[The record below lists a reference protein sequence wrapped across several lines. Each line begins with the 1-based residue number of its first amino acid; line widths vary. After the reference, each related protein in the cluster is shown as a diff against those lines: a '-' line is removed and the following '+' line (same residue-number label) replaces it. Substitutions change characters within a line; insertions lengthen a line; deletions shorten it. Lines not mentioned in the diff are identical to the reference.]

1 MINLQSLCLR
11 LWLCIPALLFS
22 VFLSSSSK
30 AVDCSTDT
38 VGLCTPTIEEIIDET
53 VTETIQYEADG
64 YTVTTETITDTT
76 TTTVANED
84 SGDILDG
91 DNNYVSS
98 TKEGDMDSDWGGQG
112 PASMPTGNNCF
123 GLGTDKCAQITG
135 SGNSTSTMGVDGMGT
150 TFINT
155 VDISD
160 LDINYGG
167 KTNYTIKVDKQDA
180 EDRIYMH
187 ITGKNGNTNV
197 FSGTDILSE
206 SGVASGYEAYSGGFD
221 FNGKITTLII
231 EVGGRDINLAIGPLF
246 DDVTVNVLYNTINT
260 IVQQSITSV
269 EMWVAQ
275 GGSTETETITIVE
288 NIFEHNDIIEAPDG
302 DMYFEPE
309 FEEPDME
316 MSYEIVEIEMEMEMN
331 FDMDFEFDMP
341 DIDMPDMEMNMDM
354 ATVEIE
360 MEMEMNME
368 MDFEMEMEMDMDMP
382 EPMEMAEIDM
392 PEPDMEMP
400 DMDMDM
406 ETPEI
411 EMDMDTEMPETDMDM
426 SEPEMEPEM
435 EVEPEPTTEPEPEM
449 EEPVNEPEPETEAEP
464 EPADEPS
471 EEPADEPK
479 EEMEEEPEPEKG
491 APEADADEDQPE
503 DMEESED
510 KGEAEEKPVKKP
522 ESKKE
527 KAAKKIVKKMG
538 DKGRYDSQNQL
549 KTLIV
554 MQVLGNTKTFFESQQ
569 QLNDRAGFFTDESL
583 PDAVISDNNIAG
595 YFLFAGSDGLMNEM
609 VMQQWQK

>member
-53 VTETIQYEADG
+53 VTETIQYGADG

-123 GLGTDKCAQITG
+123 GLGTDKCASITG

-180 EDRIYMH
+180 QDRIYMH
-187 ITGKNGNTNV
+187 ITGRNGKTNV

-206 SGVASGYEAYSGGFD
+206 SGVTSGFQEYSGGFD
-221 FNGKITTLII
+221 FSGTITTLII

-309 FEEPDME
+309 FEETDME

-368 MDFEMEMEMDMDMP
+368 MDFEMEMDMDMP

-426 SEPEMEPEM
+426 PEPEMEPEM

-522 ESKKE
+522 QSKKE

>member
-1 MINLQSLCLR
+1 LLWL
-11 LWLCIPALLFS
+11 LWLCIS
-22 VFLSSSSK
+22 VSLSSSSK

-38 VGLCTPTIEEIIDET
+38 VGLCSPTIEEIIDET
-53 VTETIQYEADG
+53 STETIQYEADG
-64 YTVTTETITDTT
+64 YTVTTETITNTT
-76 TTTVANED
+76 TTTVTNED

-91 DNNYVSS
+91 DNDYVATS
-98 TKEGDMDSDWGGQG
+98 KEGDMDVDWGGQG
-112 PASMPTGNNCF
+112 PASMPSGNSCYN
-123 GLGTDKCAQITG
+123 LGADKCAQITG
-135 SGNSTSTMGVDGMGT
+135 SGNSTSTMGVSGMGT

-155 VDISD
+155 VDISE
-160 LDINYGG
+160 LDIENGG
-167 KTNYTIKVDKQDA
+167 RTNYTIKVDKRDA
-180 EDRIYMH
+180 QDRIYMH
-187 ITGKNGNTNV
+187 ITGKNGNTSV

-221 FNGKITTLII
+221 FAGTITTLVI

-260 IVQQSITSV
+260 IVTQSITSV
-269 EMWVAQ
+269 EMWVAY
-275 GGSTETETITIVE
+275 GGSTETEVITVVE
-288 NIFEHNDIIEAPDG
+288 NIFEHNDVIEAPEG

-309 FEEPDME
+309 FDEPDMN
-316 MSYEIVEIEMEMEMN
+316 MSYETVEMEMEMD
-331 FDMDFEFDMP
+331 FDFEMEFDMP
-341 DIDMPDMEMNMDM
+341 DLEMP
-354 ATVEIE
+354 
-360 MEMEMNME
+360 EMEMNME
-368 MDFEMEMEMDMDMP
+368 IATVEMEMEMEMS
-382 EPMEMAEIDM
+382 MEMDLEMEI
-392 PEPDMEMP
+392 EMP

-406 ETPEI
+406 EMPEI
-411 EMDMDTEMPETDMDM
+411 EMAEMDIEMP
-426 SEPEMEPEM
+426 EPEMEMDMEMPEPDM
-435 EVEPEPTTEPEPEM
+435 EPEIEVEPEPTTEPEPEM

-479 EEMEEEPEPEKG
+479 EDVAEEPEAEES
-491 APEADADEDQPE
+491 APEADADEDKPE
-503 DMEESED
+503 DMEEPED

-569 QLNDRAGFFTDESL
+569 QLNDRAGFFSDDSL
-583 PDAVISDNNIAG
+583 PDAFINDNNIAS
-595 YFLFAGSDGLMNEM
+595 YFLFAGSDGLMDEM

>member
-1 MINLQSLCLR
+1 MINLQSLLLR
-11 LWLCIPALLFS
+11 LWLCIPASLFS
-22 VFLSSSSK
+22 VFLSFSSQ

-38 VGLCTPTIEEIIDET
+38 VGICTPTIEEIIDET
-53 VTETIQYEADG
+53 LTETIQYEADG
-64 YTVTTETITDTT
+64 YTVTTETTTVTT

-98 TKEGDMDSDWGGQG
+98 SKEGDMDSDWGGQG
-112 PASMPTGNNCF
+112 PASMPSGNSCF
-123 GLGTDKCAQITG
+123 GLGTDKCASITG

-150 TFINT
+150 TFVNT

-160 LDINYGG
+160 LDIEYGG

-180 EDRIYMH
+180 QDRIYMH

-221 FNGKITTLII
+221 FSGKITTLII
-231 EVGGRDINLAIGPLF
+231 EIGGRDINLAIGPLF

-260 IVQQSITSV
+260 IVQESITSV
-269 EMWVAQ
+269 EMWVAY
-275 GGSTETETITIVE
+275 GGSTDTEVIDIIE
-288 NIFEHNDIIEAPDG
+288 NIFEHNDIVTSPDG
-302 DMYFEPE
+302 DINIEPE
-309 FEEPDME
+309 FEETDME
-316 MSYEIVEIEMEMEMN
+316 VSYEMVEIEMEMEIPSMEIE
-331 FDMDFEFDMP
+331 MPEMEMDMP
-341 DIDMPDMEMNMDM
+341 EIEV
-354 ATVEIE
+354 ASVETEIE
-360 MEMEMNME
+360 MEMEME
-368 MDFEMEMEMDMDMP
+368 MP
-382 EPMEMAEIDM
+382 EPEMK
-392 PEPDMEMP
+392 
-400 DMDMDM
+400 
-406 ETPEI
+406 
-411 EMDMDTEMPETDMDM
+411 
-426 SEPEMEPEM
+426 
-435 EVEPEPTTEPEPEM
+435 VEAEPTTEPEPEM
-449 EEPVNEPEPETEAEP
+449 EEPVNEPETKAEP
-464 EPADEPS
+464 EPTDEPT
-471 EEPADEPK
+471 DEPK
-479 EEMEEEPEPEKG
+479 EDVAEEPEPKES
-491 APEADADEDQPE
+491 APEDDGNEDKQE
-503 DMEESED
+503 DMEETED
-510 KGEAEEKPVKKP
+510 KSEAEDKPVKKP

-554 MQVLGNTKTFFESQQ
+554 MQVLGNTKTFFDSQQ

-583 PDAVISDNNIAG
+583 PDTVISDNNIAG